1 MDKPKEFS
9 LLASGKNHGF
19 LDTILPR
26 MVTEEGLHVIEY
38 SAYARL
44 RKALEYYAQASYMG
58 RGPIQELNARG
69 KIAIELGKKILEN
82 MPDNEIDHERRD
94 WGIDVCDPARGR
106 TTQTIGGVEL
116 IVNIPLTTNE
126 IREVMFGYKA
136 AQVIL
141 RATDKKK

>member
-44 RKALEYYAQASYMG
+44 RKALEYYAQASYYDG
-58 RGPIQELNARG
+58 GQYVVDATVA
-69 KIAIELGKKILEN
+69 KQALEDGFN
-82 MPDNEIDHERRD
+82 D
-94 WGIDVCDPARGR
+94 
-106 TTQTIGGVEL
+106 
-116 IVNIPLTTNE
+116 
-126 IREVMFGYKA
+126 
-136 AQVIL
+136 
-141 RATDKKK
+141 